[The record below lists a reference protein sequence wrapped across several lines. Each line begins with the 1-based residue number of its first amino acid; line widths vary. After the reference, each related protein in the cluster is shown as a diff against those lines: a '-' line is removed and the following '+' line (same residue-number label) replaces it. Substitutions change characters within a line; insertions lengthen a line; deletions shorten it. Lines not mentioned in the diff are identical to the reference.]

1 MNNNKFTYQK
11 SGVNISAADKFV
23 DFISKNT
30 KRKKKG
36 SSFNNIGGFG
46 SISNIPKKY

>member
-23 DFISKNT
+23 DLISKNT
-30 KRKKKG
+30 KTKKK
-36 SSFNNIGGFG
+36 
-46 SISNIPKKY
+46 